1 MTLTGTMDFSKC
13 RNIVIRG
20 YNKAGLHST
29 VSAGIKDCAQFNPIL
44 IVPNV
49 IVDAVGPA
57 DPADG
62 NVHSRA
68 NSNWFMCVILFGFQL
83 NTCSVNH
90 IKVMT
95 CNFQTRMV

>member
-1 MTLTGTMDFSKC
+1 MVTLTGKMDFSKC
-13 RNIVIRG
+13 RNVVIRG

-49 IVDAVGPA
+49 IVDAVGLA

-62 NVHSRA
+62 NVISRA
-68 NSNWFMCVILFGFQL
+68 NSIVVLIGYKLFKFIPVWFE
-83 NTCSVNH
+83 
-90 IKVMT
+90 
-95 CNFQTRMV
+95 